1 MLEQISIERL
11 IEIEEERNVVIG
23 DKDFQ
28 AWMKE
33 LNVSRLSRKHM
44 DRASEVMSHWTN
56 RHGERN
62 TFDYLIKTK

>member
-1 MLEQISIERL
+1 MLERISIERL
-11 IEIEEERNVVIG
+11 IEIEEERSVVIG

-44 DRASEVMSHWTN
+44 DRASEVMSHWTD

>member
-11 IEIEEERNVVIG
+11 IEIEEERSVVIG